1 MESILALAY
10 SCGNLHAAEVQEVMS
25 LFARLLQ
32 VSGSDGGGVDDQ
44 QDQGPVRDE
53 RIAAST
59 SGMVSPVAARRQPGG
74 RERVE
79 PRVSRSRSLSSMRCC
94 VPTRVARKRPDL
106 IQRRTVS
113 GSRLVRRAASGT
125 VSIVARHYYKSLRFP
140 QSPREKP

>member
-1 MESILALAY
+1 MGGNELFPRQRAES
-10 SCGNLHAAEVQEVMS
+10 G
-25 LFARLLQ
+25 FAQACR
-32 VSGSDGGGVDDQ
+32 DYGGGVDDQ
-44 QDQGPVRDE
+44 QDQRPVREE

-59 SGMVSPVAARRQPGG
+59 SGMVSPVAVRRQPGG

-125 VSIVARHYYKSLRFP
+125 VSIVARYYYKSPRFP
-140 QSPREKP
+140 PIAGACPWSRREQP